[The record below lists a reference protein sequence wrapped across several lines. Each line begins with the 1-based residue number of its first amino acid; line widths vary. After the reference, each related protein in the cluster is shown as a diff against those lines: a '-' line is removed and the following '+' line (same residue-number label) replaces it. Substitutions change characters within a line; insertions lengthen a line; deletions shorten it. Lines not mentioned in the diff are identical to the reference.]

1 MSDMPDRALLE
12 SKERDELMQI
22 AAALGVDVPP
32 RARKQTIISA
42 ILVPDEAGN
51 AVQEDADAPSGAAD
65 QGDQAA
71 VITRT
76 RTPADANGSGRSQRA
91 KDGAGGRPDGR
102 DDAAGKGGDGGRAG
116 GRDGG
121 GSGTDDLAD
130 DDPAAAEADERAA
143 EAAGDGAS
151 GDDGGE
157 QPEVQ
162 VAEEGNRR
170 GRRRGRGR
178 DDGPIAGET
187 VHCDGLLD
195 LRDEGYGFLR
205 TNGPLPSADD
215 VYIAARQVRQHDL
228 RRGDRI
234 TGVSRPAARSER
246 NPALLRL
253 DTLNGEPPPEQPDR
267 PLFDSLTPVLP
278 TDALPLSGG
287 QDGGALAS
295 IDSQAPIGLGSRG
308 LLTASG
314 TRSASPLIASMAA
327 AIGERHPDLHLIVLL
342 IAERPED
349 VTDMTRR
356 LEMSGEVLAST
367 FDRPPEEHLAVAEL
381 TLERTKRMAEAGA
394 DVVILFDG
402 LTRLA
407 RAYAAGGNGRHQPTD
422 TVGAAITST
431 LRFFGGARNLE
442 DAGSI
447 TMVGT
452 ARTSTGNDVDDLIT
466 ARLREAATLEIALD
480 GEFLTVAGLDADEL
494 PLDRDRTHSLGD
506 HR

>member
-12 SKERDELMQI
+12 SKERDELLQI
-22 AAALGVDVPP
+22 AAALGVEVNP
-32 RARKQTIISA
+32 RARKNTIIGA
-42 ILVPDEAGN
+42 ILAPDGEAGTGEEESDGSAEAEPASKAP
-51 AVQEDADAPSGAAD
+51 AV
-65 QGDQAA
+65 
-71 VITRT
+71 TKRT
-76 RTPADANGSGRSQRA
+76 RTPAPPA
-91 KDGAGGRPDGR
+91 
-102 DDAAGKGGDGGRAG
+102 DAAPAAG
-116 GRDGG
+116 
-121 GSGTDDLAD
+121 AD
-130 DDPAAAEADERAA
+130 APAEQPAAASDPGASTESAAEADA
-143 EAAGDGAS
+143 EAGDAADSGAAAP
-151 GDDGGE
+151 DA
-157 QPEVQ
+157 P

-170 GRRRGRGR
+170 SRRRGRGR
-178 DDGPIAGET
+178 DDAQIVGET

-215 VYIAARQVRQHDL
+215 VYVAARQVRQYDL

-267 PLFDSLTPVLP
+267 PLFDDLTPVLP
-278 TDALPLSGG
+278 TDALPLAGEQG
-287 QDGGALAS
+287 AGALAA
-295 IDSQAPIGLGSRG
+295 IDRLSLIGLGSRG

-327 AIGERHPDLHLIVLL
+327 AVGDQHPDIHLIVLL

-356 LEMSGEVLAST
+356 LETSGEVLAST

-407 RAYAAGGNGRHQPTD
+407 RAYAAGSNGRHQPTD

-447 TMVGT
+447 TMVAT
-452 ARTSTGNDVDDLIT
+452 ARTSTGNQVDDLVA
-466 ARLREAATLEIALD
+466 ARLREAANLEIAL
-480 GEFLTVAGLDADEL
+480 GEGLPGTAELDAGEVS
-494 PLDRDRTHSLGD
+494 LDGDRSFSLGD

>member
-12 SKERDELMQI
+12 SKERDELLQI
-22 AAALGVDVPP
+22 AAALGVEVAP
-32 RARKQTIISA
+32 RARKNTIIGA
-42 ILVPDEAGN
+42 ILAPEGEVGTGKEASDGS
-51 AVQEDADAPSGAAD
+51 AEADAASDAP
-65 QGDQAA
+65 A
-71 VITRT
+71 VTKRT
-76 RTPADANGSGRSQRA
+76 RTPTPPADATPA
-91 KDGAGGRPDGR
+91 TGADVP
-102 DDAAGKGGDGGRAG
+102 AEQ
-116 GRDGG
+116 
-121 GSGTDDLAD
+121 
-130 DDPAAAEADERAA
+130 PAAASDPVASTESAA
-143 EAAGDGAS
+143 EAEGEAGEAADS
-151 GDDGGE
+151 GTSAPDA
-157 QPEVQ
+157 P

-170 GRRRGRGR
+170 SRRRGRGR
-178 DDGPIAGET
+178 DDTQIVGET

-215 VYIAARQVRQHDL
+215 VYVAARQVRQYDL

-253 DTLNGEPPPEQPDR
+253 DTLNGEPPPEQPER
-267 PLFDSLTPVLP
+267 PLFDDLTPVLP
-278 TDALPLSGG
+278 TDALPLGDEQSA
-287 QDGGALAS
+287 GALAA
-295 IDSQAPIGLGSRG
+295 IDRLSLIGLGSRG

-327 AIGERHPDLHLIVLL
+327 AVGDQHPDIHLIVLL

-356 LEMSGEVLAST
+356 LETSGEVLAST

-407 RAYAAGGNGRHQPTD
+407 RAYAAGGNGRHQPAD
-422 TVGAAITST
+422 AVGAAITST

-447 TMVGT
+447 TMVAT
-452 ARTSTGNDVDDLIT
+452 TRTSTGNQVDDLVA
-466 ARLREAATLEIALD
+466 ARLREAANLEIAL
-480 GEFLTVAGLDADEL
+480 GEGLPGVAELDAGEVS
-494 PLDRDRTHSLGD
+494 LDGDRSFSLGD

>member
-12 SKERDELMQI
+12 SKERDELLQI
-22 AAALGVDVPP
+22 AAALGVEVAP
-32 RARKQTIISA
+32 RARKNTIIGA
-42 ILVPDEAGN
+42 ILAPEGEVGTGKEASDGS
-51 AVQEDADAPSGAAD
+51 AEADAASDAP
-65 QGDQAA
+65 A
-71 VITRT
+71 VTKRT
-76 RTPADANGSGRSQRA
+76 RTPTPPADATPA
-91 KDGAGGRPDGR
+91 TGADVP
-102 DDAAGKGGDGGRAG
+102 AEQ
-116 GRDGG
+116 
-121 GSGTDDLAD
+121 
-130 DDPAAAEADERAA
+130 PAAASDPVASTESAA
-143 EAAGDGAS
+143 EAEGEAGEAADTGTAAP
-151 GDDGGE
+151 DA
-157 QPEVQ
+157 P

-170 GRRRGRGR
+170 SRRRGRGR
-178 DDGPIAGET
+178 DDTQIVGET

-215 VYIAARQVRQHDL
+215 VYVAARQVRQYDL

-253 DTLNGEPPPEQPDR
+253 DTLNGEPPPEQPER
-267 PLFDSLTPVLP
+267 PLFDDLTPVLP
-278 TDALPLSGG
+278 TDALPLGG
-287 QDGGALAS
+287 EQSAGALAA
-295 IDSQAPIGLGSRG
+295 IDRLSLIGLGSRG

-327 AIGERHPDLHLIVLL
+327 AVGDQHPDIHLIVLL

-356 LEMSGEVLAST
+356 LETSGEVLAST

-407 RAYAAGGNGRHQPTD
+407 RAYAAGGNGRHQPAD
-422 TVGAAITST
+422 AVGAAITST
-431 LRFFGGARNLE
+431 LSFFGGARNLE

-447 TMVGT
+447 TMVAT
-452 ARTSTGNDVDDLIT
+452 TRTSTGNQVDDLVA
-466 ARLREAATLEIALD
+466 ARLREAANLEIAL
-480 GEFLTVAGLDADEL
+480 GEGLPGVAELDAGEVS
-494 PLDRDRTHSLGD
+494 LDRDRSFSLGD

>member
-12 SKERDELMQI
+12 SKERDELLQI
-22 AAALGVDVPP
+22 AAALGVEVAP
-32 RARKQTIISA
+32 RARKNTIIGA
-42 ILVPDEAGN
+42 ILAPEGEVGAGKEVSDGS
-51 AVQEDADAPSGAAD
+51 AEADAASDAP
-65 QGDQAA
+65 A
-71 VITRT
+71 VTKRT
-76 RTPADANGSGRSQRA
+76 RTPTPPADATPA
-91 KDGAGGRPDGR
+91 TGADVP
-102 DDAAGKGGDGGRAG
+102 AEQ
-116 GRDGG
+116 
-121 GSGTDDLAD
+121 
-130 DDPAAAEADERAA
+130 PAAASDPGASTESAA
-143 EAAGDGAS
+143 EAEGEAGEAADS
-151 GDDGGE
+151 GTAAPDA
-157 QPEVQ
+157 P

-170 GRRRGRGR
+170 SRRRGRGR
-178 DDGPIAGET
+178 DDTQIVGET

-215 VYIAARQVRQHDL
+215 VYVAARQVRQYDL

-253 DTLNGEPPPEQPDR
+253 DTLNGEPPPEQPER
-267 PLFDSLTPVLP
+267 PLFDDLTPVLP
-278 TDALPLSGG
+278 TDALSLGG
-287 QDGGALAS
+287 EQSAGALAA
-295 IDSQAPIGLGSRG
+295 IDRLSLIGLGSRG

-327 AIGERHPDLHLIVLL
+327 AVGDQHPDIHLIVLL

-349 VTDMTRR
+349 VTEMTRR
-356 LEMSGEVLAST
+356 LETSGEVLAST

-407 RAYAAGGNGRHQPTD
+407 RAYAAGGNGRHQPAD
-422 TVGAAITST
+422 AVGAAITST

-447 TMVGT
+447 TMVAT
-452 ARTSTGNDVDDLIT
+452 TRTSTGNQVDDLVA
-466 ARLREAATLEIALD
+466 ARLREAANLEIAL
-480 GEFLTVAGLDADEL
+480 GEDLPGVAELDAGEVS
-494 PLDRDRTHSLGD
+494 LDGDRSFSLGD

>member
-1 MSDMPDRALLE
+1 MPNRALLE
-12 SKERDELMQI
+12 SKERDELLQI
-22 AAALGVDVPP
+22 AAALGVEVAP
-32 RARKQTIISA
+32 RARKNTIIGA
-42 ILVPDEAGN
+42 ILAPEGEVGTRKEASDGS
-51 AVQEDADAPSGAAD
+51 AEADAASDAP
-65 QGDQAA
+65 A
-71 VITRT
+71 VTKRT
-76 RTPADANGSGRSQRA
+76 RTPTPPADATPA
-91 KDGAGGRPDGR
+91 TGADVP
-102 DDAAGKGGDGGRAG
+102 AEQ
-116 GRDGG
+116 
-121 GSGTDDLAD
+121 
-130 DDPAAAEADERAA
+130 PAAASDPVASTESAA
-143 EAAGDGAS
+143 EAEGEAGEAADS
-151 GDDGGE
+151 GTSAPDA
-157 QPEVQ
+157 P

-170 GRRRGRGR
+170 SRRRGRGR
-178 DDGPIAGET
+178 DDTQIVGET

-215 VYIAARQVRQHDL
+215 VYVAARQVRQYDL

-253 DTLNGEPPPEQPDR
+253 DTLNGEPPPEQPER
-267 PLFDSLTPVLP
+267 PLFDDLTPVLP
-278 TDALPLSGG
+278 TDALPLGG
-287 QDGGALAS
+287 EQSAGALAA
-295 IDSQAPIGLGSRG
+295 IDRLSLIGLGSRG

-327 AIGERHPDLHLIVLL
+327 AVGDQHPDIHLIVLL

-356 LEMSGEVLAST
+356 LETSGEVLAST

-407 RAYAAGGNGRHQPTD
+407 RAYAAGGNGRHQPAD
-422 TVGAAITST
+422 AVGAAITLT

-447 TMVGT
+447 TMVAT
-452 ARTSTGNDVDDLIT
+452 TRTSTGNQVDDLVA
-466 ARLREAATLEIALD
+466 ARLREAANLEIALD
-480 GEFLTVAGLDADEL
+480 EGLPGVAELDAGEVS
-494 PLDRDRTHSLGD
+494 LDGDRSFSLGD

>member
-12 SKERDELMQI
+12 AKERDELLQI
-22 AAALGVDVPP
+22 AAALGIEVAP
-32 RARKQTIISA
+32 RARKGTIIGA
-42 ILVPDEAGN
+42 ILGPDGG
-51 AVQEDADAPSGAAD
+51 AVADQHDGEDAVGAEPAAPAVTKRTRIPAPPSDSGAATGGGTGAASEQPDAPSGE
-65 QGDQAA
+65 
-71 VITRT
+71 
-76 RTPADANGSGRSQRA
+76 RA
-91 KDGAGGRPDGR
+91 
-102 DDAAGKGGDGGRAG
+102 
-116 GRDGG
+116 
-121 GSGTDDLAD
+121 T
-130 DDPAAAEADERAA
+130 AEADAEPPA
-143 EAAGDGAS
+143 EADASDSGAS
-151 GDDGGE
+151 DSDV
-157 QPEVQ
+157 P

-170 GRRRGRGR
+170 SRRRGRGR
-178 DDGPIAGET
+178 DEAQITGET

-215 VYIAARQVRQHDL
+215 VYIAARQVRQFDL

-234 TGVSRPAARSER
+234 TGISRPAARSER

-267 PLFDSLTPVLP
+267 QLFDDLTPVLP
-278 TDALPLSGG
+278 TDALPLAGERG
-287 QDGGALAS
+287 VGVLAA
-295 IDSQAPIGLGSRG
+295 IDRLAPVGLGSRG

-327 AIGERHPDLHLIVLL
+327 AIGDQHPDIHLIVLL
-342 IAERPED
+342 ISERPED
-349 VTDMTRR
+349 VTELTRR
-356 LEMSGEVLAST
+356 LETSGEVLAST

-381 TLERTKRMAEAGA
+381 TLERTKRMAEAGD

-422 TVGAAITST
+422 AVGAAVTST

-447 TMVGT
+447 TMVAT
-452 ARTSTGNDVDDLIT
+452 ARTSTGNQVDDLVA
-466 ARLREAATLEIALD
+466 ARVREAANLEMALGEGLPRVAELAVGEIALD
-480 GEFLTVAGLDADEL
+480 S
-494 PLDRDRTHSLGD
+494 DRSFSLGD

>member
-1 MSDMPDRALLE
+1 MSDMPNRALLE
-12 SKERDELMQI
+12 SKERDELLQI
-22 AAALGVDVPP
+22 AAALGVEVAP
-32 RARKQTIISA
+32 RARKNTIIGA
-42 ILVPDEAGN
+42 ILAPEGEVGTGKEASDGS
-51 AVQEDADAPSGAAD
+51 AEADAASDAP
-65 QGDQAA
+65 A
-71 VITRT
+71 VTKRT
-76 RTPADANGSGRSQRA
+76 RTPTPPADATLA
-91 KDGAGGRPDGR
+91 TGADVP
-102 DDAAGKGGDGGRAG
+102 AEQ
-116 GRDGG
+116 
-121 GSGTDDLAD
+121 
-130 DDPAAAEADERAA
+130 PAAASDPGASTESAA
-143 EAAGDGAS
+143 EAEGEAGEAADTGTAAP
-151 GDDGGE
+151 DA
-157 QPEVQ
+157 P

-170 GRRRGRGR
+170 SRRRGRGR
-178 DDGPIAGET
+178 DDTQIVGET

-215 VYIAARQVRQHDL
+215 VYVAARQVRQYDL

-253 DTLNGEPPPEQPDR
+253 DTLNGEPPPEQPER
-267 PLFDSLTPVLP
+267 PLFDDLTPVLP
-278 TDALPLSGG
+278 TDALPLGG
-287 QDGGALAS
+287 EQSAGALAA
-295 IDSQAPIGLGSRG
+295 IDRLSLIGLGSRG

-327 AIGERHPDLHLIVLL
+327 AVGDQHPDIHLIVLL

-356 LEMSGEVLAST
+356 LETSGEVLAST

-407 RAYAAGGNGRHQPTD
+407 RAYAAGGNGRHQPAD
-422 TVGAAITST
+422 AVGAAITLT

-447 TMVGT
+447 TMVAT
-452 ARTSTGNDVDDLIT
+452 TRTSTGNQVDDLVA
-466 ARLREAATLEIALD
+466 ARLREAANLEIALD
-480 GEFLTVAGLDADEL
+480 EGLPGVAELDAGEVS
-494 PLDRDRTHSLGD
+494 LDGDRSFSLGD

>member
-12 SKERDELMQI
+12 SKERDELLQI
-22 AAALGVDVPP
+22 AAALGVEVAP
-32 RARKQTIISA
+32 RARKNTIIGA
-42 ILVPDEAGN
+42 ILAPEGEVGTGKEASDGS
-51 AVQEDADAPSGAAD
+51 AEADAASDAP
-65 QGDQAA
+65 A
-71 VITRT
+71 VTKRT
-76 RTPADANGSGRSQRA
+76 RTPTPPADATPA
-91 KDGAGGRPDGR
+91 TGADVP
-102 DDAAGKGGDGGRAG
+102 AEQPASA
-116 GRDGG
+116 
-121 GSGTDDLAD
+121 S
-130 DDPAAAEADERAA
+130 DPGASTESAAEAEGEAS
-143 EAAGDGAS
+143 EAADS
-151 GDDGGE
+151 GTAAPDA
-157 QPEVQ
+157 P
-162 VAEEGNRR
+162 VAEDGNRR
-170 GRRRGRGR
+170 SRRRGRGR
-178 DDGPIAGET
+178 DDTQIVGET

-215 VYIAARQVRQHDL
+215 VYVAARQVRQYDL

-253 DTLNGEPPPEQPDR
+253 DTLNGEPPPEQPER
-267 PLFDSLTPVLP
+267 PLFDDLTPVLP
-278 TDALPLSGG
+278 TDALPLSGE
-287 QDGGALAS
+287 QSAGALAA
-295 IDSQAPIGLGSRG
+295 IDRLSLIGLGSRG

-327 AIGERHPDLHLIVLL
+327 AVGDQHPDIHLIVLL

-349 VTDMTRR
+349 VTEMTRR
-356 LEMSGEVLAST
+356 LETSGEVLAST

-407 RAYAAGGNGRHQPTD
+407 RAYAAGGNGRHQPAD
-422 TVGAAITST
+422 AVGAAITST

-447 TMVGT
+447 TMVAT
-452 ARTSTGNDVDDLIT
+452 TRTSTGNQVDDLVA
-466 ARLREAATLEIALD
+466 ARLREAANLEIAL
-480 GEFLTVAGLDADEL
+480 GEGLPGVAELDAGEVS
-494 PLDRDRTHSLGD
+494 LDSDRSFSLGD

>member
-12 SKERDELMQI
+12 SKERDELLQI
-22 AAALGVDVPP
+22 AAALGVEVAP
-32 RARKQTIISA
+32 RARKNTIIGA
-42 ILVPDEAGN
+42 ILAPEGEAGTSEEESDGSAGAEAASESP
-51 AVQEDADAPSGAAD
+51 AV
-65 QGDQAA
+65 
-71 VITRT
+71 TKRT
-76 RTPADANGSGRSQRA
+76 RTPAPPA
-91 KDGAGGRPDGR
+91 
-102 DDAAGKGGDGGRAG
+102 DAAPAAA
-116 GRDGG
+116 
-121 GSGTDDLAD
+121 SAEQPVAAS
-130 DDPAAAEADERAA
+130 DPAAPTEGAPEAEAGDAA
-143 EAAGDGAS
+143 DSGAAAPDV
-151 GDDGGE
+151 
-157 QPEVQ
+157 P

-170 GRRRGRGR
+170 SRRRGRGR
-178 DDGPIAGET
+178 DEAQIVGET

-215 VYIAARQVRQHDL
+215 VYVAARQVRQYDL

-267 PLFDSLTPVLP
+267 PLFDDLTPVLP
-278 TDALPLSGG
+278 TDALPLAGEQG
-287 QDGGALAS
+287 AGALAA
-295 IDSQAPIGLGSRG
+295 IDRLSLIGLGSRG

-327 AIGERHPDLHLIVLL
+327 AIGDQHPDIHLIVLL

-349 VTDMTRR
+349 VTEMTRR
-356 LEMSGEVLAST
+356 LETSGEVLAST

-381 TLERTKRMAEAGA
+381 TLERTKRMAETGA
-394 DVVILFDG
+394 DVVMLFDG

-407 RAYAAGGNGRHQPTD
+407 RAYAAGGNGRHQPAD

-447 TMVGT
+447 TMVAT
-452 ARTSTGNDVDDLIT
+452 ARTSTGNQVDDLVA
-466 ARLREAATLEIALD
+466 ARLREAANLEMAL
-480 GEFLTVAGLDADEL
+480 GEGLPGTAELDAGDVS
-494 PLDRDRTHSLGD
+494 LDSDRSFSLGD

>member
-12 SKERDELMQI
+12 SKERDELLQI
-22 AAALGVDVPP
+22 AAALGVEVAP
-32 RARKQTIISA
+32 RARKNTIIGA
-42 ILVPDEAGN
+42 ILAPEGEVGTGKEASDGS
-51 AVQEDADAPSGAAD
+51 AEADAASDAP
-65 QGDQAA
+65 A
-71 VITRT
+71 VTKRT
-76 RTPADANGSGRSQRA
+76 RTPTPPADATLA
-91 KDGAGGRPDGR
+91 TGADVP
-102 DDAAGKGGDGGRAG
+102 AEQ
-116 GRDGG
+116 
-121 GSGTDDLAD
+121 
-130 DDPAAAEADERAA
+130 PAAASDPGASTESAA
-143 EAAGDGAS
+143 EAEGEAGEAADTGTAAP
-151 GDDGGE
+151 DA
-157 QPEVQ
+157 P

-170 GRRRGRGR
+170 SRRRGRGR
-178 DDGPIAGET
+178 DDTQIVGET

-215 VYIAARQVRQHDL
+215 VYVAARQVRQYDL

-253 DTLNGEPPPEQPDR
+253 DTLNGEPPPEQPER
-267 PLFDSLTPVLP
+267 PLFDDLTPVLP
-278 TDALPLSGG
+278 TDALPLGG
-287 QDGGALAS
+287 EQSAGALAA
-295 IDSQAPIGLGSRG
+295 IDRLSLIGLGSRG

-327 AIGERHPDLHLIVLL
+327 AVGDQHPDIHLIVLL

-349 VTDMTRR
+349 VTEMTRR
-356 LEMSGEVLAST
+356 LETSGEVLAST

-407 RAYAAGGNGRHQPTD
+407 RAYAAGGNGRHQPAD
-422 TVGAAITST
+422 AVGAAITST

-447 TMVGT
+447 TMVAT
-452 ARTSTGNDVDDLIT
+452 TRTSTGNQVDDLVA
-466 ARLREAATLEIALD
+466 ARLREAANLEIAL
-480 GEFLTVAGLDADEL
+480 GEGLPGVAELDAGEVS
-494 PLDRDRTHSLGD
+494 LDSDRSFSLGD

>member
-1 MSDMPDRALLE
+1 MSDTPDRALLE
-12 SKERDELMQI
+12 SKERDELLQI
-22 AAALGVDVPP
+22 AAALGIEVAP
-32 RARKQTIISA
+32 RARKGTIISA
-42 ILVPDEAGN
+42 ILGPQGPESTDPEAGEGPAETE
-51 AVQEDADAPSGAAD
+51 AVSEAP
-65 QGDQAA
+65 A
-71 VITRT
+71 VTKRT
-76 RTPADANGSGRSQRA
+76 RTPAPPADAA
-91 KDGAGGRPDGR
+91 PAAGAG
-102 DDAAGKGGDGGRAG
+102 ASAEQ
-116 GRDGG
+116 
-121 GSGTDDLAD
+121 
-130 DDPAAAEADERAA
+130 PAAADNPGASA
-143 EAAGDGAS
+143 EGGPQAPPEAGDAADSGAAAP
-151 GDDGGE
+151 DV
-157 QPEVQ
+157 P

-170 GRRRGRGR
+170 SRRRGRGR
-178 DDGPIAGET
+178 DDAQIAGET

-215 VYIAARQVRQHDL
+215 VYVAARQVRQYDL

-253 DTLNGEPPPEQPDR
+253 DTLNGEPPPEQPER
-267 PLFDSLTPVLP
+267 PLFDDLTPVLP
-278 TDALPLSGG
+278 TDALPLAGEQG
-287 QDGGALAS
+287 DGALVA
-295 IDSQAPIGLGSRG
+295 IDRLAPIGLGSRG

-327 AIGERHPDLHLIVLL
+327 AIGDLHPDIHLIVLL
-342 IAERPED
+342 ISERPED
-349 VTDMTRR
+349 VTEMTRR
-356 LEMSGEVLAST
+356 LETSGEVLAST

-407 RAYAAGGNGRHQPTD
+407 RAYAAGGNGRHQPAD
-422 TVGAAITST
+422 AVGAAITST

-447 TMVGT
+447 TVVAT
-452 ARTSTGNDVDDLIT
+452 ARTSTGNQVDDLVA
-466 ARLREAATLEIALD
+466 ARLREAANLEIAL
-480 GEFLTVAGLDADEL
+480 GEGLPATAELDAGDVS
-494 PLDRDRTHSLGD
+494 LDSDRSFSLGD

>member
-12 SKERDELMQI
+12 SKERDELLQI
-22 AAALGVDVPP
+22 AAALGVEVAP
-32 RARKQTIISA
+32 RARKNTIIGA
-42 ILVPDEAGN
+42 ILAPEGEVGTGKEASDGS
-51 AVQEDADAPSGAAD
+51 AEADAASDAP
-65 QGDQAA
+65 A
-71 VITRT
+71 VTKRT
-76 RTPADANGSGRSQRA
+76 RTPTPPADATPA
-91 KDGAGGRPDGR
+91 TGADVP
-102 DDAAGKGGDGGRAG
+102 AEQ
-116 GRDGG
+116 
-121 GSGTDDLAD
+121 
-130 DDPAAAEADERAA
+130 PAAASDPVASTESAA
-143 EAAGDGAS
+143 EAEGEAGEAADS
-151 GDDGGE
+151 GTAAPDA
-157 QPEVQ
+157 P

-170 GRRRGRGR
+170 SRRRGRGR
-178 DDGPIAGET
+178 DDTQIVGET

-215 VYIAARQVRQHDL
+215 VYVAARQVRQYDL

-253 DTLNGEPPPEQPDR
+253 DTLNGEPPPEQPER
-267 PLFDSLTPVLP
+267 PLFDDLTPVLP
-278 TDALPLSGG
+278 TDALPLGG
-287 QDGGALAS
+287 EQSAGALAA
-295 IDSQAPIGLGSRG
+295 IDRLSLIGLGSRG

-327 AIGERHPDLHLIVLL
+327 AVGDQHPDIHLIVLL

-356 LEMSGEVLAST
+356 LETSGEVLAST

-407 RAYAAGGNGRHQPTD
+407 RAYAAGGNGRHQPAD
-422 TVGAAITST
+422 AVGAAITST

-447 TMVGT
+447 TMVAT
-452 ARTSTGNDVDDLIT
+452 TRTSTGNQVDDLVA
-466 ARLREAATLEIALD
+466 ARLREAANLEIAL
-480 GEFLTVAGLDADEL
+480 GEGLPGVAELDAGEVS
-494 PLDRDRTHSLGD
+494 LDSDRSFSLGD

>member
-1 MSDMPDRALLE
+1 MSDTPDRALLE
-12 SKERDELMQI
+12 AKERDELLQI
-22 AAALGVDVPP
+22 AAALGVDVAP
-32 RARKQTIISA
+32 RARKNTLIDA
-42 ILVPDEAGN
+42 ILAPD
-51 AVQEDADAPSGAAD
+51 GAAA
-65 QGDQAA
+65 GD
-71 VITRT
+71 
-76 RTPADANGSGRSQRA
+76 GS
-91 KDGAGGRPDGR
+91 D
-102 DDAAGKGGDGGRAG
+102 DDAAGAESETPTVTKRTRIPAPPSDDGSATGAGATEAHSDTASGRSAAAQADAEPSAETGDASDGGAS
-116 GRDGG
+116 D
-121 GSGTDDLAD
+121 AD
-130 DDPAAAEADERAA
+130 VP
-143 EAAGDGAS
+143 
-151 GDDGGE
+151 
-157 QPEVQ
+157 

-170 GRRRGRGR
+170 SRRRGKGR
-178 DDGPIAGET
+178 DDAQIVGET

-267 PLFDSLTPVLP
+267 PLFDDLTPVLP
-278 TDALPLSGG
+278 TDALR
-287 QDGGALAS
+287 LAGEHGF
-295 IDSQAPIGLGSRG
+295 DAFAAVDRLAPVGLGSRG

-314 TRSASPLIASMAA
+314 TRSASPLIVSMAA
-327 AIGERHPDLHLIVLL
+327 AIGDQHPDIHLIVLL
-342 IAERPED
+342 ISERPED
-349 VTDMTRR
+349 VTEMTRR
-356 LEMSGEVLAST
+356 LETSGEVLAST

-381 TLERTKRMAEAGA
+381 TLERTKRMAEAGD

-407 RAYAAGGNGRHQPTD
+407 RAYAAGGNGRHQPAD
-422 TVGAAITST
+422 AVGASVTSA

-447 TMVGT
+447 TMVAT
-452 ARTSTGNDVDDLIT
+452 ARTSTGNQVDDLVA
-466 ARLREAATLEIALD
+466 ARLREAANLEMAFGERLPGAADLQAGQIALD
-480 GEFLTVAGLDADEL
+480 
-494 PLDRDRTHSLGD
+494 PDRSFSLGD

>member
-12 SKERDELMQI
+12 SKERDELLQI
-22 AAALGVDVPP
+22 AAALGVEVAP
-32 RARKQTIISA
+32 RARKNTIIGA
-42 ILVPDEAGN
+42 ILAPEGEVGTGKEASDGS
-51 AVQEDADAPSGAAD
+51 AEADAASDAP
-65 QGDQAA
+65 A
-71 VITRT
+71 VTKRT
-76 RTPADANGSGRSQRA
+76 RTPAPPA
-91 KDGAGGRPDGR
+91 
-102 DDAAGKGGDGGRAG
+102 DAAPAIG
-116 GRDGG
+116 
-121 GSGTDDLAD
+121 AD
-130 DDPAAAEADERAA
+130 VPAEQPAAASDPGASTESAAQAEGEAG
-143 EAAGDGAS
+143 EAADS
-151 GDDGGE
+151 GTAAPDA
-157 QPEVQ
+157 P

-170 GRRRGRGR
+170 SRRRGRGR
-178 DDGPIAGET
+178 DDTQIVGET

-215 VYIAARQVRQHDL
+215 VYVAARQVRQYDL

-253 DTLNGEPPPEQPDR
+253 DTLHGEPPPEQPER
-267 PLFDSLTPVLP
+267 PLFDDLTPVLP
-278 TDALPLSGG
+278 TEALPLGG
-287 QDGGALAS
+287 EQSAGALAA
-295 IDSQAPIGLGSRG
+295 IDRLSLIGLGSRG

-327 AIGERHPDLHLIVLL
+327 AVGDEHPDIHLIVLL

-356 LEMSGEVLAST
+356 LETSGEVLAST

-407 RAYAAGGNGRHQPTD
+407 RAYAAGGNGRHQPAD
-422 TVGAAITST
+422 AVGAAITST

-447 TMVGT
+447 TMVAT
-452 ARTSTGNDVDDLIT
+452 TRTSTGNQVDDLVA
-466 ARLREAATLEIALD
+466 ARLREAANLEIAL
-480 GEFLTVAGLDADEL
+480 GEGLPGVAELDAGEVS
-494 PLDRDRTHSLGD
+494 LDGDRSFSLGD

>member
-12 SKERDELMQI
+12 SKERDELLQI
-22 AAALGVDVPP
+22 AAALGVEVAP
-32 RARKQTIISA
+32 RARKNTIIGA
-42 ILVPDEAGN
+42 ILAPEGEVGTGKEASDGS
-51 AVQEDADAPSGAAD
+51 AEADAASDAP
-65 QGDQAA
+65 A
-71 VITRT
+71 VTKRT
-76 RTPADANGSGRSQRA
+76 RTPTPPADATPA
-91 KDGAGGRPDGR
+91 TGADVP
-102 DDAAGKGGDGGRAG
+102 AEQ
-116 GRDGG
+116 
-121 GSGTDDLAD
+121 
-130 DDPAAAEADERAA
+130 PAAASDPVASTESAA
-143 EAAGDGAS
+143 EAEGEAGEAADS
-151 GDDGGE
+151 GTSAPDA
-157 QPEVQ
+157 P

-170 GRRRGRGR
+170 SRRRGRGR
-178 DDGPIAGET
+178 DDTQIVGET

-215 VYIAARQVRQHDL
+215 VYVAARQVRQYDL

-253 DTLNGEPPPEQPDR
+253 DTLNGEPPPEQPER
-267 PLFDSLTPVLP
+267 PLFDDLTPVLP
-278 TDALPLSGG
+278 TDALPLGG
-287 QDGGALAS
+287 EQSAGALAA
-295 IDSQAPIGLGSRG
+295 IDRLSSIGLGSRG

-327 AIGERHPDLHLIVLL
+327 AVGDQHPDIHLIVLL

-356 LEMSGEVLAST
+356 LETSGEVLAST

-381 TLERTKRMAEAGA
+381 TLERTRRMAEAGA

-407 RAYAAGGNGRHQPTD
+407 RAYAAGGNGRHQPAD
-422 TVGAAITST
+422 AVGAAITST

-447 TMVGT
+447 TMVAT
-452 ARTSTGNDVDDLIT
+452 TRTSTGNQVDDLVA
-466 ARLREAATLEIALD
+466 ARLREAANLEIAL
-480 GEFLTVAGLDADEL
+480 GEGLPGVAELDAGEVS
-494 PLDRDRTHSLGD
+494 LDSDRSFSLGD

>member
-1 MSDMPDRALLE
+1 MSDMPNRALLE
-12 SKERDELMQI
+12 SKERDELLQI
-22 AAALGVDVPP
+22 AAALGVEVAP
-32 RARKQTIISA
+32 RARKNTIIGA
-42 ILVPDEAGN
+42 ILAPEGEVGTGKEASDGS
-51 AVQEDADAPSGAAD
+51 AEADAASDAP
-65 QGDQAA
+65 A
-71 VITRT
+71 VTKRT
-76 RTPADANGSGRSQRA
+76 RTPTPPADATLA
-91 KDGAGGRPDGR
+91 TGADVP
-102 DDAAGKGGDGGRAG
+102 AEQ
-116 GRDGG
+116 
-121 GSGTDDLAD
+121 
-130 DDPAAAEADERAA
+130 PAAASDPGASTESAA
-143 EAAGDGAS
+143 EAEGEAGEAADTGTAAP
-151 GDDGGE
+151 DA
-157 QPEVQ
+157 P

-170 GRRRGRGR
+170 SRRRGRGR
-178 DDGPIAGET
+178 DDTQIVGET

-215 VYIAARQVRQHDL
+215 VYVAARQVRQYDL

-253 DTLNGEPPPEQPDR
+253 DTLNGEPPPEQPER
-267 PLFDSLTPVLP
+267 PLFDDLTPVLP
-278 TDALPLSGG
+278 TDALPLGG
-287 QDGGALAS
+287 EQSAGALAA
-295 IDSQAPIGLGSRG
+295 IDRLSLIGLGSRG

-327 AIGERHPDLHLIVLL
+327 AVGDQHPDIHLIVLL

-349 VTDMTRR
+349 VTEMTRR
-356 LEMSGEVLAST
+356 LETSGEVLAST

-407 RAYAAGGNGRHQPTD
+407 RAYAAGGNGRHQPAD
-422 TVGAAITST
+422 AVGAAITST

-447 TMVGT
+447 TMVAT
-452 ARTSTGNDVDDLIT
+452 TRTSTGNQVDDLVA
-466 ARLREAATLEIALD
+466 ARLREAANLEIAL
-480 GEFLTVAGLDADEL
+480 GEGLPGVAELDAGEVS
-494 PLDRDRTHSLGD
+494 LDGDRSFSLGD

>member
-12 SKERDELMQI
+12 SKERDELQQI
-22 AAALGVDVPP
+22 AAALGVEVAP
-32 RARKQTIISA
+32 RARKNTIIGA
-42 ILVPDEAGN
+42 ILAPEGEVGAGKEVSDGS
-51 AVQEDADAPSGAAD
+51 AEADAASDAP
-65 QGDQAA
+65 A
-71 VITRT
+71 VTKRT
-76 RTPADANGSGRSQRA
+76 RTPTPPADATPA
-91 KDGAGGRPDGR
+91 TGADVP
-102 DDAAGKGGDGGRAG
+102 AEQ
-116 GRDGG
+116 
-121 GSGTDDLAD
+121 
-130 DDPAAAEADERAA
+130 PAAASDPGASTESAA
-143 EAAGDGAS
+143 EAEGEAGEAADS
-151 GDDGGE
+151 GTAA
-157 QPEVQ
+157 PEAP
-162 VAEEGNRR
+162 VAEDGNRR
-170 GRRRGRGR
+170 SRRRGRGR
-178 DDGPIAGET
+178 DDTQIVGET

-215 VYIAARQVRQHDL
+215 VYVAARQVRQYDL

-253 DTLNGEPPPEQPDR
+253 DTLNGEPPPEQPER
-267 PLFDSLTPVLP
+267 PLFDDLTPVLP
-278 TDALPLSGG
+278 TDALPLGG
-287 QDGGALAS
+287 EQSAGALAA
-295 IDSQAPIGLGSRG
+295 IDRLSLIGLGSRG

-327 AIGERHPDLHLIVLL
+327 AVGDQHPDIHLIVLL

-349 VTDMTRR
+349 VTEMTRR
-356 LEMSGEVLAST
+356 LETSGEVLAST

-407 RAYAAGGNGRHQPTD
+407 RAYAAGGNGRHQPAD
-422 TVGAAITST
+422 AVGAAITST

-447 TMVGT
+447 TMVAT
-452 ARTSTGNDVDDLIT
+452 TRTSTGNQVDDLVA
-466 ARLREAATLEIALD
+466 ARLREAANLEIAL
-480 GEFLTVAGLDADEL
+480 GEGLPGVAELDAGEVS
-494 PLDRDRTHSLGD
+494 LDGDRSFSLGD

>member
-12 SKERDELMQI
+12 SKERDELLQI
-22 AAALGVDVPP
+22 AAALGVEVAP
-32 RARKQTIISA
+32 RARKNTIIGA
-42 ILVPDEAGN
+42 ILAPEGEVGTGKEASDGS
-51 AVQEDADAPSGAAD
+51 AEADAASDAP
-65 QGDQAA
+65 A
-71 VITRT
+71 VTKRT
-76 RTPADANGSGRSQRA
+76 RTPTPPADATPA
-91 KDGAGGRPDGR
+91 LGADVPAEQP
-102 DDAAGKGGDGGRAG
+102 AAG
-116 GRDGG
+116 
-121 GSGTDDLAD
+121 S
-130 DDPAAAEADERAA
+130 DPGASTESAAEAEGEAG
-143 EAAGDGAS
+143 EAADS
-151 GDDGGE
+151 GTAAPDA
-157 QPEVQ
+157 P

-170 GRRRGRGR
+170 SRRRGRGR
-178 DDGPIAGET
+178 DDTQIVGET

-215 VYIAARQVRQHDL
+215 VYVAARQVRQYDL

-253 DTLNGEPPPEQPDR
+253 DTLNGEPPLEQPDR
-267 PLFDSLTPVLP
+267 PLFDDLTPVLP
-278 TDALPLSGG
+278 TDALPL
-287 QDGGALAS
+287 DGEQGAGALAD
-295 IDSQAPIGLGSRG
+295 IDRLALIGLGSRG
-308 LLTASG
+308 LLTTSG

-327 AIGERHPDLHLIVLL
+327 AVGDQHPDIHLIVLL

-356 LEMSGEVLAST
+356 LETSGEVLAST

-381 TLERTKRMAEAGA
+381 TLARTKRMAEAGA

-407 RAYAAGGNGRHQPTD
+407 RAYAAGGNGRHQPAD
-422 TVGAAITST
+422 AVGAAITST

-447 TMVGT
+447 TMVAT
-452 ARTSTGNDVDDLIT
+452 TRTSTGNQVDDLVA
-466 ARLREAATLEIALD
+466 ARLREAANLEIAL
-480 GEFLTVAGLDADEL
+480 GEGLPGVAELDAGEVS
-494 PLDRDRTHSLGD
+494 LDGDRSFSLGD

>member
-12 SKERDELMQI
+12 SKERDELLQI
-22 AAALGVDVPP
+22 AAALGVEVAP
-32 RARKQTIISA
+32 RARKNTIIGA
-42 ILVPDEAGN
+42 ILAPEGEAGTS
-51 AVQEDADAPSGAAD
+51 EDESDGSADAGAASGAP
-65 QGDQAA
+65 A
-71 VITRT
+71 VTKRT
-76 RTPADANGSGRSQRA
+76 RTPAPPANAAPATGADAPAEQ
-91 KDGAGGRPDGR
+91 P
-102 DDAAGKGGDGGRAG
+102 AAA
-116 GRDGG
+116 
-121 GSGTDDLAD
+121 S
-130 DDPAAAEADERAA
+130 DPAASSEGVPEADGD
-143 EAAGDGAS
+143 AGDAADSGAAAP
-151 GDDGGE
+151 DV
-157 QPEVQ
+157 P

-170 GRRRGRGR
+170 SRRRGRGR
-178 DDGPIAGET
+178 DDQQIVGET

-215 VYIAARQVRQHDL
+215 VYVAARQVRQYDL

-267 PLFDSLTPVLP
+267 PLFDDLTPVLP
-278 TDALPLSGG
+278 TDALPLAGEQG
-287 QDGGALAS
+287 AGALAA
-295 IDSQAPIGLGSRG
+295 IDRLSLIGLGSRG

-327 AIGERHPDLHLIVLL
+327 AIGDQHPDIHLIVLL

-356 LEMSGEVLAST
+356 LETSGEVLAST

-407 RAYAAGGNGRHQPTD
+407 RAYAAGGNGRHQPAD
-422 TVGAAITST
+422 AVGAAITST

-447 TMVGT
+447 TMVAT
-452 ARTSTGNDVDDLIT
+452 ALTATGNQVDDLVA
-466 ARLREAATLEIALD
+466 ARLREAANLEIALSEGLPD
-480 GEFLTVAGLDADEL
+480 TAELDAGDAS
-494 PLDRDRTHSLGD
+494 LDSDRSFSLGD

>member
-1 MSDMPDRALLE
+1 MSDMPNRALLE
-12 SKERDELMQI
+12 SKERDELLQI
-22 AAALGVDVPP
+22 AAALGVEVAP
-32 RARKQTIISA
+32 RARKNTIIGA
-42 ILVPDEAGN
+42 ILAPEGEVGTGKEASDGS
-51 AVQEDADAPSGAAD
+51 AEADAASDAP
-65 QGDQAA
+65 A
-71 VITRT
+71 VTKRT
-76 RTPADANGSGRSQRA
+76 RTPTPPADATPA
-91 KDGAGGRPDGR
+91 TGADVP
-102 DDAAGKGGDGGRAG
+102 AEQ
-116 GRDGG
+116 
-121 GSGTDDLAD
+121 
-130 DDPAAAEADERAA
+130 PAAASDPGASTESAA
-143 EAAGDGAS
+143 EAEGEAGEAADS
-151 GDDGGE
+151 GTSAPDA
-157 QPEVQ
+157 P

-170 GRRRGRGR
+170 SRRRGRGR
-178 DDGPIAGET
+178 DDTQIVGET

-215 VYIAARQVRQHDL
+215 VYVAARQVRQYDL

-253 DTLNGEPPPEQPDR
+253 DTLNGEPPPEQPER
-267 PLFDSLTPVLP
+267 PLFDDLTPVLP
-278 TDALPLSGG
+278 TDALPLGG
-287 QDGGALAS
+287 EQSAGALAA
-295 IDSQAPIGLGSRG
+295 IDRLSLIGLGSRG

-327 AIGERHPDLHLIVLL
+327 AVGDQHPDIHLIVLL

-356 LEMSGEVLAST
+356 LETSGEVLAST

-381 TLERTKRMAEAGA
+381 TLERTRRMAEAGA

-407 RAYAAGGNGRHQPTD
+407 RAYAAGGNGRHQPAD
-422 TVGAAITST
+422 AVGAAITST

-447 TMVGT
+447 TMVAT
-452 ARTSTGNDVDDLIT
+452 TRTSTGNQVDDLVA
-466 ARLREAATLEIALD
+466 ARLREAANLEIAL
-480 GEFLTVAGLDADEL
+480 GEGLPGVAELDAGEVS
-494 PLDRDRTHSLGD
+494 LDSDRSFSLGD

>member
-1 MSDMPDRALLE
+1 MSNMPDRALLE

-32 RARKQTIISA
+32 RARKGTIVEA
-42 ILVPDEAGN
+42 ILSPESRASGDGQASEAP
-51 AVQEDADAPSGAAD
+51 AGA
-65 QGDQAA
+65 QAA
-71 VITRT
+71 PETPVVTKRT
-76 RTPADANGSGRSQRA
+76 RTPAPPPDVAPATDADPDATAEQSADPSHSGASTADVPEAQEQA
-91 KDGAGGRPDGR
+91 DGAA
-102 DDAAGKGGDGGRAG
+102 DADRA
-116 GRDGG
+116 
-121 GSGTDDLAD
+121 T
-130 DDPAAAEADERAA
+130 PEA
-143 EAAGDGAS
+143 
-151 GDDGGE
+151 
-157 QPEVQ
+157 Q

-170 GRRRGRGR
+170 SRRRGRGR
-178 DDGPIAGET
+178 DDAQIAGET

-215 VYIAARQVRQHDL
+215 VYIAARQVRQYDL

-253 DTLNGEPPPEQPDR
+253 DTLNGEMPPEQPGR

-278 TDALPLSGG
+278 ADAL
-287 QDGGALAS
+287 ALAGEQGAGVLAA
-295 IDSQAPIGLGSRG
+295 IDGLAPIGLGSRG

-327 AIGERHPDLHLIVLL
+327 AIGERHPDIHLIVLL

-349 VTDMTRR
+349 VTDMSRR
-356 LEMSGEVLAST
+356 LETSGEVLAST
-367 FDRPPEEHLAVAEL
+367 FDRPPDEHLAVAEL
-381 TLERTKRMAEAGA
+381 TLERTKRMAEVGA
-394 DVVILFDG
+394 DIVILFDG

-407 RAYAAGGNGRHQPTD
+407 RAYATGGNGRHQPAD
-422 TVGAAITST
+422 AVSAAITST

-447 TMVGT
+447 TMIGT
-452 ARTSTGNDVDDLIT
+452 VRTSTGNDTDDLVA
-466 ARLREAATLEIALD
+466 ARLREAATLEIAHL
-480 GEFLTVAGLDADEL
+480 GELPTAASLEAGEL

>member
-1 MSDMPDRALLE
+1 MPDRALLE
-12 SKERDELMQI
+12 SKERDELLQI
-22 AAALGVDVPP
+22 AAALGVEVAP
-32 RARKQTIISA
+32 RARKNTIIGA
-42 ILVPDEAGN
+42 ILAPEGEVGTGKEASDGS
-51 AVQEDADAPSGAAD
+51 AEADAASDAP
-65 QGDQAA
+65 A
-71 VITRT
+71 VTKRT
-76 RTPADANGSGRSQRA
+76 RTPTPPADATPA
-91 KDGAGGRPDGR
+91 TGADVP
-102 DDAAGKGGDGGRAG
+102 AEQ
-116 GRDGG
+116 
-121 GSGTDDLAD
+121 
-130 DDPAAAEADERAA
+130 PAAASDPVASTESAA
-143 EAAGDGAS
+143 EAEGEAGEAADTETAAP
-151 GDDGGE
+151 DA
-157 QPEVQ
+157 P

-170 GRRRGRGR
+170 SRRRGRGR
-178 DDGPIAGET
+178 DDTQIVGET

-215 VYIAARQVRQHDL
+215 VYVAARQVRQYDL

-253 DTLNGEPPPEQPDR
+253 DTLNGEPPPEQPER
-267 PLFDSLTPVLP
+267 PLFDDLTPVLP
-278 TDALPLSGG
+278 TDALPLGG
-287 QDGGALAS
+287 EQSAGALAA
-295 IDSQAPIGLGSRG
+295 IDRLSLIGLGSRG

-327 AIGERHPDLHLIVLL
+327 AVGDQHPDIHLIVLL

-356 LEMSGEVLAST
+356 LETSGEVLAST

-407 RAYAAGGNGRHQPTD
+407 RAYAAGGNGRHQPAD
-422 TVGAAITST
+422 AVGAAITST

-447 TMVGT
+447 TMVAT
-452 ARTSTGNDVDDLIT
+452 TRTSTGNQVDDLVA
-466 ARLREAATLEIALD
+466 ARLREAANLEIALD
-480 GEFLTVAGLDADEL
+480 EGLPGVAELDAGEVS
-494 PLDRDRTHSLGD
+494 LDSDRSFSLGD

>member
-12 SKERDELMQI
+12 SKERDELLQI
-22 AAALGVDVPP
+22 AAALGVEVAP
-32 RARKQTIISA
+32 RARKNTIIGA
-42 ILVPDEAGN
+42 ILAPEGEASTGEE
-51 AVQEDADAPSGAAD
+51 QGDGSADAEAAPE
-65 QGDQAA
+65 APA
-71 VITRT
+71 VTKRT
-76 RTPADANGSGRSQRA
+76 RTPAPPA
-91 KDGAGGRPDGR
+91 
-102 DDAAGKGGDGGRAG
+102 DAAHGAA
-116 GRDGG
+116 
-121 GSGTDDLAD
+121 AD
-130 DDPAAAEADERAA
+130 APAEQPAAAGDPRASTESAA
-143 EAAGDGAS
+143 EAEGEAGDAADS
-151 GDDGGE
+151 AAAAPDA
-157 QPEVQ
+157 P

-170 GRRRGRGR
+170 SRRRGRGR
-178 DDGPIAGET
+178 DDTQIVGET

-215 VYIAARQVRQHDL
+215 VYVAARQVRQYDL

-253 DTLNGEPPPEQPDR
+253 DTLNGEPPPEQPER
-267 PLFDSLTPVLP
+267 ALFDDLTPVLP
-278 TDALPLSGG
+278 TEALPLAGEQSA
-287 QDGGALAS
+287 GALAA
-295 IDSQAPIGLGSRG
+295 IDRLSLIGLGSRG

-314 TRSASPLIASMAA
+314 TRSASPLIAAMAA
-327 AIGERHPDLHLIVLL
+327 AVGDQHPDVHLIVLL

-356 LEMSGEVLAST
+356 LETSGEVLAST

-407 RAYAAGGNGRHQPTD
+407 RAYAAGSNGRHQPTD

-447 TMVGT
+447 TMLAT
-452 ARTSTGNDVDDLIT
+452 ARTSTGNQVDDLVA
-466 ARLREAATLEIALD
+466 ARLQEAANLEIAL
-480 GEFLTVAGLDADEL
+480 GEGLPGTAELDAGEVS
-494 PLDRDRTHSLGD
+494 LDSDRSFSLGD

>member
-12 SKERDELMQI
+12 SKERDELLQI
-22 AAALGVDVPP
+22 AAALGVEVAP
-32 RARKQTIISA
+32 RARKNTIIGA
-42 ILVPDEAGN
+42 ILAPEGEVGTGKEASDGS
-51 AVQEDADAPSGAAD
+51 AEADAASDAP
-65 QGDQAA
+65 A
-71 VITRT
+71 VTKRT
-76 RTPADANGSGRSQRA
+76 RTPTPPADATPA
-91 KDGAGGRPDGR
+91 TGADVP
-102 DDAAGKGGDGGRAG
+102 AEQ
-116 GRDGG
+116 
-121 GSGTDDLAD
+121 
-130 DDPAAAEADERAA
+130 PAAASDPGSSTESAA
-143 EAAGDGAS
+143 EAEGEAGEAADS
-151 GDDGGE
+151 GTSAPDA
-157 QPEVQ
+157 P

-170 GRRRGRGR
+170 SRRRGRGR
-178 DDGPIAGET
+178 DDTQIVGET

-215 VYIAARQVRQHDL
+215 VYVAARQVRQYDL

-253 DTLNGEPPPEQPDR
+253 DTLNGEPPPEQPER
-267 PLFDSLTPVLP
+267 PLFDDLTPVLP
-278 TDALPLSGG
+278 TDALPLGG
-287 QDGGALAS
+287 EQSAGALAA
-295 IDSQAPIGLGSRG
+295 IDRLSLIGLGSRG

-327 AIGERHPDLHLIVLL
+327 AVGDQHPDIHLIVLL

-356 LEMSGEVLAST
+356 LETSGEVLAST

-407 RAYAAGGNGRHQPTD
+407 RAYAAGGNGRHQPAD
-422 TVGAAITST
+422 AVGAAITST

-447 TMVGT
+447 TMVAT
-452 ARTSTGNDVDDLIT
+452 TRTSTGNQVDDLVA
-466 ARLREAATLEIALD
+466 ARLREAANLEIAL
-480 GEFLTVAGLDADEL
+480 GEGLPGVAELDAGEVS
-494 PLDRDRTHSLGD
+494 LDGDRSFSLGD